1 MHCSKRQQKMDEV
14 PKAFMVIATHLHFIL
29 RQHFVPA
36 QQLERALAQCNS
48 HWSLLCIQKNV
59 TTKV

>member
-1 MHCSKRQQKMDEV
+1 MDEV